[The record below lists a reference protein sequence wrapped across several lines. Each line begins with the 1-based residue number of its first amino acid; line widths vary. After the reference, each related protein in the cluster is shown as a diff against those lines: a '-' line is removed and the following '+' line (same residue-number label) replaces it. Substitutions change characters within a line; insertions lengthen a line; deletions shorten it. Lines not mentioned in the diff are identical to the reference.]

1 MGTLRR
7 TNGTFRRAGV
17 TLIELLVVL
26 SIIVVLVGL
35 TFTMFSVAERAID
48 RIESQVASANPR
60 LTKTH
65 PPLRSATPKT
75 IPNQYIVTFNRSV
88 TNPQAEATRLS
99 GAVPASILNVYT
111 TALSGCAVR
120 IQPGDLAA
128 LQADPAVARV
138 EQAYYRFASQSIA
151 PTGVRRIEY
160 RHAPRTPPFQLFFP
174 GGSPSVNLGS
184 GGPRNLGPGFNI
196 GGTAAPLKAVAIM
209 DTGIDS
215 SHPDLNVVLSMSFVA
230 GIPNGEDQ
238 FGHGSHCAGIVGAKG
253 VNGVFG
259 VFPGVPLWSLRVFGN
274 IPAGQ
279 TEPQA
284 SDADIISALDF
295 LALNAA
301 QVSVCNMSLG
311 GKGID
316 EALNEAVSMC
326 VNIGVVMCVAA
337 GNDNADTSDYCPATA
352 VGAICVGA
360 LCDTDGL
367 PGGKGAA
374 GSFGDPD
381 DTFTSF
387 SNWGSVV
394 ALLGPG
400 EDILSTIPVAQGS
413 YGLKSGT
420 SMATPHVA
428 GLSALVLSTYSA
440 TPNSNSGV
448 RNLVGGGVVPQLV
461 INNPAQVL
469 GFLLQ
474 ESVEQFPGLK
484 ANSDPRTNYPLI
496 TGRP

>member
-1 MGTLRR
+1 MSTSRR
-7 TNGTFRRAGV
+7 TQGTFRRAGV
-17 TLIELLVVL
+17 TLIELLVVV

-35 TFTMFSVAERAID
+35 TFTMFSIAEQAVD
-48 RIESQVASANPR
+48 RIEAQVASANPKAS
-60 LTKTH
+60 KTH
-65 PPLRSATPKT
+65 PPSRPLTPRT
-75 IPNQYIVTFNRSV
+75 IPNQYVVTFNRSV
-88 TNPQAEATRLS
+88 TNPKAEAARLAQ
-99 GAVPASILNVYT
+99 AVPANVLNVYT
-111 TALSGCAVR
+111 TAIKGCAVC

-138 EQAYYRFASQSIA
+138 DQVYIRYASQGIA
-151 PTGVRRIEY
+151 PTGIRRIQY
-160 RHAPRTPPFQLFFP
+160 IHAPRPPPYHLFFP
-174 GGSPSVNLGS
+174 TGSPSEAIGS
-184 GGPRNLGPGFNI
+184 SGPRNLGPAFNI
-196 GGTAAPLKAVAIM
+196 GGTALPPKAVAIM

-230 GIPNGEDQ
+230 GVPNGQDQ
-238 FGHGSHCAGIVGAKG
+238 FGHGTHCAGIAGAKG
-253 VNGVFG
+253 VAGVFG
-259 VFPGVPLWSLRVFGN
+259 VFPGVPLWSLRVFDNGT
-274 IPAGQ
+274 P
-279 TEPQA
+279 EPGA

-295 LALNAA
+295 LAQNVA

-316 EALNEAVSMC
+316 EALNDAVSMC
-326 VNIGVVMCVAA
+326 VNAGVVMCVAA
-337 GNDNADTSDYCPATA
+337 GNDNADTADYSPATA

-367 PGGKGAA
+367 PGGKGPA
-374 GSFGDPD
+374 GSFGDSD

-387 SNWGSVV
+387 SNWGPVV

-428 GLSALVLSTYSA
+428 GLSALVLNTYSGS
-440 TPNSNSGV
+440 PNSNSSSP
-448 RNLVGGGVVPQLV
+448 RNIGNGAAPQLV

-474 ESVEQFPGLK
+474 ESVEQFPGLA
-484 ANSDPRTNYPLI
+484 ANSDPRTNYPLL